1 LNRVKAVSSNYL
13 QEAKMAPFYQ
23 KPENA
28 LKRADELVAVSQHSS
43 ALALLHE
50 IIISKRARTTP
61 LATLE
66 PIVVKFLE
74 LCVLLMKGKMVRE
87 GLFAY
92 KNIAQN
98 TNISTIEVG
107 VDYPYI
113 LT

>member
-1 LNRVKAVSSNYL
+1 
-13 QEAKMAPFYQ
+13 MAPFYQ

-28 LKRADELVAVSQHSS
+28 LKRAEELVAVSQNSS
-43 ALALLHE
+43 ALSLLHE
-50 IIISKRARTTP
+50 IIISKRARSTP

-74 LCVLLMKGKMVRE
+74 LCVLLARGKMARE

-98 TNISTIEVG
+98 TNIASIEVI
-107 VDYPYI
+107 VA
-113 LT
+113 